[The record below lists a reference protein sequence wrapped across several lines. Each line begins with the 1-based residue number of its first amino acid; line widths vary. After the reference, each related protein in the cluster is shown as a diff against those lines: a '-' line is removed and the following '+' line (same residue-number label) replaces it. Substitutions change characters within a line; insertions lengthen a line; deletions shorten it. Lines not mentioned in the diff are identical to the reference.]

1 MKLKKKFFVI
11 LTNKKNYVI
20 IYKSICQLEAVI
32 NDCVNEIL

>member
-1 MKLKKKFFVI
+1 MI

-32 NDCVNEIL
+32 NDCVNGIL